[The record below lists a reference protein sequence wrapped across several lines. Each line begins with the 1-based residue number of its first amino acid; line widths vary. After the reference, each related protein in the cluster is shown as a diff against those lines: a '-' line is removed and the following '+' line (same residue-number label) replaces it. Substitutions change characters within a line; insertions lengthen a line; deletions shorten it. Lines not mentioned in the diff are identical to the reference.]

1 MLKFLTRIAAL
12 GALIAVSATTP
23 AHAQSAAA
31 PGAMA
36 QSDMTDFSAQYRRR
50 YYRGGYYPYYGYYR
64 PYRPYYYRPY
74 YRPAPFP
81 FFPVSPY
88 YW

>member
-1 MLKFLTRIAAL
+1 
-12 GALIAVSATTP
+12 
-23 AHAQSAAA
+23 
-31 PGAMA
+31 MA
-36 QSDMTDFSAQYRRR
+36 QSEMTDFSAQYRRR